1 MASRQPTGLSAADVP
16 SPVKRKRAPALAIRR
31 QLNGYLFVL
40 PITVFFIV
48 FTLYPALEAV
58 RMSFFDF
65 RRSGDVFVGL
75 QNYKDIFG
83 EERFVRALGNTF
95 LYVLYIVPC
104 TIVFSLAVS
113 SFIYSMSERWTGFF
127 RAVFYLPTVT
137 SAVAISLVWGWIFN
151 PGEEALA
158 NRLLVLFHQQAQIW
172 FVDPH
177 MALYLIV
184 FIILTV
190 SVGQPIVLYTAA
202 MGSISNDYYEAAK
215 VDGASRLQ
223 QFTRITMPLLMPT
236 TLYSVVITTI
246 NAFQTFIFIHLL
258 TSGGPDH
265 TTTSI
270 IYELYVEAFNTN
282 KFGTASAMGIVLF
295 LIVGLVAIFQFRS
308 MTSKV
313 EY

>member
-1 MASRQPTGLSAADVP
+1 MATRQTGGLSADVP
-16 SPVKRKRAPALAIRR
+16 SPARRGRFVALSFR
-31 QLNGYLFVL
+31 QQLSGYLFVL
-40 PITVFFIV
+40 PMTLFFIV

-65 RRSGDVFVGL
+65 RRSGEIFVGL

-83 EERFVRALGNTF
+83 EERFLKALGNTF
-95 LYVLYIVPC
+95 LYVLYIVPF
-104 TIVFSLAVS
+104 TIAFALVVA
-113 SFIYSMSERWTGFF
+113 SFIYSMSERWTAFF

-158 NRLLVLFHQQAQIW
+158 NRLLALFHQQAQLW
-172 FVDPH
+172 FVDPG

-202 MGSISNDYYEAAK
+202 MGSISSDYYEAAR
-215 VDGASRLQ
+215 VDGASRFQ
-223 QFTRITMPLLMPT
+223 QFQRITIPLLMPT
-236 TLYSVVITTI
+236 TLYSIVITTI
-246 NAFQTFIFIHLL
+246 NAFQTFIFVHLL

-295 LIVGLVAIFQFRS
+295 LIVGLVAVFQFRS